1 MNSNCSEC
9 SFNTQLPYS
18 WPYSWA
24 DLDSLNAKDFFALTA
39 PPLTMF
45 GNNLTD
51 QSLTQ
56 RSIFS
61 LGQLTLK
68 LKLSQHLGDH
78 AGVC

>member
-1 MNSNCSEC
+1 
-9 SFNTQLPYS
+9 
-18 WPYSWA
+18 
-24 DLDSLNAKDFFALTA
+24 
-39 PPLTMF
+39 MF